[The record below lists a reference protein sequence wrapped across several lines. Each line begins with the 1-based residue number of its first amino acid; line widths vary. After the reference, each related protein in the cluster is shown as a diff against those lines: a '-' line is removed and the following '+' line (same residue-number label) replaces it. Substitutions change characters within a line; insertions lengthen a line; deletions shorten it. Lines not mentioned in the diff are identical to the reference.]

1 MVSRFVNLFKSND
14 QDEVRAFQ
22 RNVVDLL
29 SKLYP
34 ENKIILSDDPKV
46 IEFDESTCGLPNIQA
61 KFLAGGGT
69 EEELV
74 AILREHFDVLRGSN
88 ILAEREEL
96 TWEAA
101 RSNVM
106 PQLMPAEYL
115 VKLPLVH
122 DPFVEGLVLGFVI
135 DTEKAY
141 SYISAS
147 DLGRWGVEIAEVRE
161 AAFDNLGARSA
172 GMAINSFPRPNGFVA
187 ITAGDG
193 FDAVR
198 IMSME
203 MRQFIGEFLGTPF
216 YFGIPNRDFLIC
228 WESTDDAEFYNRF
241 AEQISADFDQQPYP
255 LSRKPFKVTR
265 ELEIE
270 TIEGGDDLRV
280 ETAVLN

>member
-1 MVSRFVNLFKSND
+1 MVSRFVNLFKSSD

-22 RNVVDLL
+22 RNVVELL
-29 SKLYP
+29 AKLYP
-34 ENKIILSDDPKV
+34 ENKITPSDDPKV

-69 EEELV
+69 EDELV
-74 AILREHFDVLRGSN
+74 GILRGHFDVLRGSN
-88 ILAEREEL
+88 FVADREEL

-101 RSNVM
+101 RPNVM

-122 DPFVEGLVLGFVI
+122 DPFVEGLVLGFVV
-135 DTEKAY
+135 DTEKSY

-147 DLGRWGVEIAEVRE
+147 DIDRWGVEKSEIRE
-161 AAFDNLGARSA
+161 AAFENLGERSS
-172 GMAINSFPRPNGFVA
+172 GMAMNAFPRPNGFVA
-187 ITAGDG
+187 VTAGDG

-255 LSRKPFKVTR
+255 LSRKPFKVTQ
-265 ELEIE
+265 ELEVE
-270 TIEGGDDLRV
+270 MIEGGTDSRV
-280 ETAVLN
+280 ESAVLN